1 MIRVLLRSLG
11 RTGFRKGLGGEP
23 GGRGWLL
30 VAVGAWLIRYL
41 QRKKDE
47 PKIHLTE
54 KLEPGQV
61 IVIRHLAKDEAV

>member
-1 MIRVLLRSLG
+1 MIRALLRSLG
-11 RTGFRKGLGGEP
+11 RTGFRKGLGREP

-30 VAVGAWLIRYL
+30 IGVAAWLIRFL

-47 PKIHLTE
+47 PKVHITE

-61 IVIRHLAKDEAV
+61 MVIRHLAKSEKP